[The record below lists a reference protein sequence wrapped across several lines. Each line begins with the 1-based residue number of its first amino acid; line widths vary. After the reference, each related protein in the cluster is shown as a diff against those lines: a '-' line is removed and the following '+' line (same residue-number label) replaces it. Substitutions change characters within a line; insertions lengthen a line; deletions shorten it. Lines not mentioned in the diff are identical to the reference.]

1 MSRSEHDAVRQ
12 TRDCAVLL
20 GAASV
25 PLAVVAIALGQ
36 ATSDR
41 EFWLRWLLA
50 PVLVGVLV
58 LATAAMAV
66 LLADRVT
73 RRAFSLRPRA
83 IGRLP
88 TIAIGLLAGLV
99 LVAGL
104 PATLPVLIGFAIVC
118 ALLLAVVLAGAA
130 LDL

>member
-1 MSRSEHDAVRQ
+1 VSRSEHDAVRQ
-12 TRDCAVLL
+12 TRDCAVVL
-20 GAASV
+20 GAAAV
-25 PLAVVAIALGQ
+25 PLAIVTAALGQ
-36 ATSDR
+36 ATSDL
-41 EFWLRWLLA
+41 ELWLRWLLL
-50 PVLVGVLV
+50 PVLVAVLV

-104 PATLPVLIGFAIVC
+104 PATLPVVIGFAIVC
-118 ALLLAVVLAGAA
+118 VLLLAAVLAGAA

>member
-1 MSRSEHDAVRQ
+1 MSRGEHDAVRQ
-12 TRDCAVLL
+12 TRDCAAGL
-20 GAASV
+20 AAAAV
-25 PLAVVAIALGQ
+25 PLALVALALGQ
-36 ATSDR
+36 ATADIG
-41 EFWLRWLLA
+41 FWLRWLLA
-50 PVLVGVLV
+50 PVLTAVLV

-66 LLADRVT
+66 LLADRVA

-88 TIAIGLLAGLV
+88 TIVVALLAGLV

-118 ALLLAVVLAGAA
+118 TLLLAVILAGAA